1 MPTCMP
7 WAARTGCAQ
16 SHRIELAPM
25 KALIDRRGSRGFTL
39 IELLVVIAI
48 IAILAGM
55 LLPALS
61 KAKSKA
67 QAIGCMNN
75 TRQLMLA
82 WKTYNSDNDDK
93 VANNFGIDTT
103 TATIALGK
111 AGNPNGYRNWVNN
124 VMQWGVSEDVTN
136 LTYLAK
142 GPFAKY
148 AGNSVGAY
156 LCPADRYVSQQQ
168 RNKGYTK
175 RARSLSMNACFGHY
189 SDPPESGSPESNGRN
204 RYVDFRQM
212 LKETQVRRPSEIFVM
227 LDEHPD
233 SINDGYY
240 LNSPGSYNP
249 ATDNLAQLPTGWGD
263 LPSSYHSGAAGFSF
277 ADGHSEVHKWLGLTG
292 RSRIQANGSGF
303 DNPTLSSAKDKQ
315 DVRWLLYRTSDR

>member
-1 MPTCMP
+1 MAPRFVMAP
-7 WAARTGCAQ
+7 
-16 SHRIELAPM
+16 RIAST
-25 KALIDRRGSRGFTL
+25 RRRETRGFTL

-93 VANNFGIDTT
+93 VPNNFGIDTT
-103 TATIALGK
+103 QATIALGK
-111 AGNPNGYRNWVNN
+111 TGSPNGFRNWVNN
-124 VMQWGVSEDVTN
+124 VMEWGTTEDVTN
-136 LTYLAK
+136 LTYLTK

-156 LCPADRYVSQQQ
+156 LCPADRYLSQAQ
-168 RNKGYTK
+168 RNKGFTK
-175 RARSLSMNACFGHY
+175 RARSLSMNACFGQY
-189 SDPPESGSPESNGRN
+189 SDPPESQSPESFGRN

-212 LKETQVRRPSEIFVM
+212 LKETSIARPTEIFVM

-233 SINDGYY
+233 TINDGYY
-240 LNSPGSYNP
+240 LNNPGGYNP
-249 ATDNLAQLPTGWGD
+249 ATDNVAQVPGGWGD

-277 ADGHSEVHKWLGLTG
+277 ADGHSEVHKWLGLTA
-292 RSRIQANGSGF
+292 RIRVQANGNVDS
-303 DNPTLSSAKDKQ
+303 PSLSTAKDKQ
-315 DVRWLLYRTSDR
+315 DIRWLLYRTGDK